1 MSKKWY
7 NYFVSVDEPGPD
19 LAGFEPPPPKSATS
33 PPPPLP
39 NRTAAQAVADI
50 AASVQVAP
58 AFAQK
63 VSPLNSFEEIFAA
76 AEIPTPPHGYTVYK
90 VAEMLQSP
98 HIKELPREIKRSS
111 VLVALEA
118 SGVKVE
124 DIVTDAVRRDKALDT
139 FETIQR
145 RAVEQLE
152 AAKLQENQ
160 KAQAEVDRILEEF
173 RSRIQANNEAIAKEK
188 ERLQSWLHQKHQEE
202 QKIADTVSY
211 FVSENPVSVGSV
223 SAPAS
228 APLPNK
234 EKA

>member
-7 NYFVSVDEPGPD
+7 NYFVSVDESGVDP
-19 LAGFEPPPPKSATS
+19 LASERPSDPVRT
-33 PPPPLP
+33 PPPLSSSP
-39 NRTAAQAVADI
+39 SRSAAQAVADI

-63 VSPLNSFEEIFAA
+63 ISPLNSFDEIYQA

-124 DIVTDAVRRDKALDT
+124 DIVTDAIRRDKALDT

-152 AAKLQENQ
+152 AAKLEENK
-160 KAQAEVDRILEEF
+160 KAQAEVDRVLEEF
-173 RSRIQANNEAIAKEK
+173 RARIQANNEAIAKEK
-188 ERLQSWLHQKHQEE
+188 ERFQGWLHQKHQEE

-211 FVSENPVSVGSV
+211 FVSENPVSVGIV
-223 SAPAS
+223 AAPAG
-228 APLPNK
+228 APNK